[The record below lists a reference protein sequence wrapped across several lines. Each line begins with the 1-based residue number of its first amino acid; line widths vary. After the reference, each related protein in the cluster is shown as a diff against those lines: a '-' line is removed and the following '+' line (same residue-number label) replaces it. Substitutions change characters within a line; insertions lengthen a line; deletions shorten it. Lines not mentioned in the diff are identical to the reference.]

1 MKFGA
6 ISAQILAKM
15 LVNRHYASERELILD
30 VADVFNAELRAG
42 GRRRLP
48 GDPGGGAAP
57 PHRRRRRD
65 APPTQDLQFF
75 TDAVNREIE
84 GVETEIWLHTCW
96 GNPNQQPLHWERPSY
111 ERALPY
117 LLATDADVLT
127 LECASTGGRDLPLL
141 GKHRTD
147 KKIAI
152 GVVNHTTTAVEPPEV
167 VAGLIRKA
175 LEYVPPERL
184 ILSTDCGFG
193 REGLSRRIAFYK
205 MRGHQPRARTSCAA
219 SSKLPEVP
227 DPGRRSEV
235 RMKRSTERFLTTH
248 TGSLPRPDD
257 LVRAM
262 FAREEGVPVDG
273 AALAARIRA
282 GVADVVR
289 KQAEAGVDV
298 IDDGELSKPSYATYV
313 KDRLAGFGGTS
324 QPLQYQDLV
333 EFPDLAK
340 RVFGDPGR
348 SRRRTPACNG
358 PISVRDARAAE
369 TDAGNLKAAL
379 ASVSAA
385 EGFLTAASPGVI
397 SLFFRNDH
405 YPSHEAYLSAIADAM
420 RVEYEAVVGAGLLL
434 QVDCPDLAMGR
445 HIQYAGLDIE
455 EFRRMAR
462 LHVEALNHALAN
474 VPPDRVRMHV
484 CWGNYE
490 GPHHYDVP
498 LADIIDIVFLA
509 RPAGVSFE
517 AANPRHAHEWR
528 LFERVRV
535 PEGKILIP
543 GVLES
548 KTNYI
553 EHPELVAQRIG
564 RYAKLVGRENII
576 AGTDCGYGTWVGQ
589 AAVDPGVVW
598 AKLRSLAE
606 GARLA
611 SREFWA

>member
-1 MKFGA
+1 
-6 ISAQILAKM
+6 
-15 LVNRHYASERELILD
+15 
-30 VADVFNAELRAG
+30 
-42 GRRRLP
+42 
-48 GDPGGGAAP
+48 
-57 PHRRRRRD
+57 
-65 APPTQDLQFF
+65 
-75 TDAVNREIE
+75 
-84 GVETEIWLHTCW
+84 
-96 GNPNQQPLHWERPSY
+96 
-111 ERALPY
+111 
-117 LLATDADVLT
+117 
-127 LECASTGGRDLPLL
+127 
-141 GKHRTD
+141 
-147 KKIAI
+147 
-152 GVVNHTTTAVEPPEV
+152 
-167 VAGLIRKA
+167 
-175 LEYVPPERL
+175 
-184 ILSTDCGFG
+184 
-193 REGLSRRIAFYK
+193 
-205 MRGHQPRARTSCAA
+205 
-219 SSKLPEVP
+219 
-227 DPGRRSEV
+227 
-235 RMKRSTERFLTTH
+235 MKRSTDRFLTTH

-257 LVRAM
+257 LVRTM

-273 AALAARIRA
+273 AALAARIRS
-282 GVADVVR
+282 GVAEVVR

-333 EFPDLAK
+333 DFPDLAK

-358 PISVRDARAAE
+358 PIAVRDARAAE
-369 TDAGNLKAAL
+369 TDAQNLKAAL
-379 ASVSAA
+379 GAVHAA

-445 HIQYAGLDIE
+445 HIQYAGLGLD
-455 EFRRMAR
+455 EFRRMAHV
-462 LHVEALNHALAN
+462 HVEALNHALRN

-498 LADIIDIVFLA
+498 LADIIDIVFTA

-517 AANPRHAHEWR
+517 AANPRHAHEWK
-528 LFERVRV
+528 LFERVKV
-535 PEGKILIP
+535 PEGKVLIP

-564 RYAKLVGRENII
+564 RYAKLVGRENVI

-598 AKLRSLAE
+598 AKLRSLGE